1 MITKPCLKRPGP
13 SEPWL
18 CPPRRLTLCLSQKPP
33 GSNQGCK
40 LAVQCCSARA
50 ASDLLVSANVPGRPH
65 SLRPG
70 LMILSLRNAEPSS
83 CTPSLRALRRGPGQA
98 PAEGSCVGGSIFCPP
113 PGRGDVGRGLATSPE
128 VLVIWKVGSSSSCP
142 WPCPW
147 PCPRPT
153 SHNDWEEPG
162 RGVAP
167 GAPPCSKH
175 RS

>member
-113 PGRGDVGRGLATSPE
+113 PGRGDVGRGLATSLE
-128 VLVIWKVGSSSSCP
+128 GRLSHMES
-142 WPCPW
+142 
-147 PCPRPT
+147 REQLFLPT